1 MIAASA
7 GRLVASCGGVGKMR
21 PAPGTWGSALG
32 LALFALLLADLPLS
46 VQLVAA
52 VVAAMIGV
60 VASAAASR
68 VLGDS
73 DPSEV
78 VIDELS
84 GMWIA
89 LLGTTSWSA
98 WVLAFFAFRALDIV
112 KPFPADRLE
121 ALPGGW
127 GIMADDW
134 MAGAYALMVVVA
146 ARAAGL
152 VT

>member
-1 MIAASA
+1 MIGAVT
-7 GRLVASCGGVGKMR
+7 GRLVASCFGLGKLW
-21 PAPGTWGSALG
+21 PAPGTWGAAFG
-32 LALFALLLADLPLS
+32 LALFATLLANRPLW
-46 VQLVAA
+46 VQVAA
-52 VVAAMIGV
+52 VLGAAAIGV
-60 VASAAASR
+60 VAASVSAGA
-68 VLGDS
+68 LGSD

-89 LLGTTSWSA
+89 LLGGGGWGA
-98 WVLAFFAFRALDIV
+98 WLLAFFAFRALDIV

-134 MAGAYALMVVVA
+134 MAGAYALLVVVG

-152 VT
+152 VA